1 MSSKSAMYNG
11 ALMQNAAAATANG
24 TTLPVDGFSVA
35 TFQVVG
41 TFSATVTWEANIDQ
55 TNWVA
60 VQATNL
66 ADGTA
71 ATTATAAG
79 LFRIQCF
86 GLSQIRA
93 RVSTYASGNVTV
105 TGRAI
110 V

>member
-1 MSSKSAMYNG
+1 MSKSGMFTG

-24 TTLPVDGFSVA
+24 TTLNVNGFSVA
-35 TFQVVG
+35 TLQLTG
-41 TFSATVTWEANIDQ
+41 TFSATVTWEANIDE

-66 ADGTA
+66 NDGTA

-86 GLSQIRA
+86 GLAQIRA

-105 TGRAI
+105 LGRA
-110 V
+110 VV